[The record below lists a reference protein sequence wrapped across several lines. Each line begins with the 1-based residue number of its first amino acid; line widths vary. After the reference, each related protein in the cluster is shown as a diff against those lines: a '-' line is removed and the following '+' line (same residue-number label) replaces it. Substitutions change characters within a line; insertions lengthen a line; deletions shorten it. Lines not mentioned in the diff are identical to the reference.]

1 MDIVYTAVCVVHARF
16 AIEVAAKHGQVETV
30 QKLLESGLDS
40 FLALSDRR
48 QLFSS
53 LSSSLE
59 CLVRCGLIEGAV
71 NLLHGL
77 SLGQYLWSSS
87 HAPAFLFAAQAR
99 FEGSEVYKIILR
111 DFINFLGSEMSDLGS
126 ESIAKSTVMSNMK
139 LIRQQAFFAKASS
152 DTRNL
157 LTLLNH
163 RPPKQTLGELFRS
176 FCGDGN
182 NRMVRFI
189 LEGSSGEIAAR
200 IINKPDLVRC
210 TPLFYAAC
218 GGHVDTVRLLLH
230 HGACLTS
237 VPSQRGALQG
247 SAGLLPGHVANSISY
262 PPIVGALVYLAL
274 APQNIDG
281 DVLGKRY
288 ESVYDERGD
297 ILSNYRDLVPRRTFP
312 MLTKDPKRA
321 RELVALLLPPPN
333 ESILEYGFDFPT
345 VNHRVLTA
353 LTLISAVRDMSVVEP
368 LLERVL
374 KELPASCG
382 SQLRLGE
389 ALLLAPEADGS
400 KASQLF
406 ESFLVRFVRDALP
419 LTDADIFKSARKGY
433 WGVVETAVSSNKL
446 ELNNNVDEQL
456 PLTDADILKSARKG
470 YRAVVETAV
479 SSNKLITCL
488 LTELFC
494 GLLKVAHSD
503 EEFIKTCLLTV
514 KFGKNELFCG
524 LLKVAHSKEL
534 RLSRWWSRLAVAA
547 VRSNTPE
554 AVSGLLS
561 VGCDITCLL
570 RAAVRLGSHKALSLI
585 VESSSVAQVAEN
597 FSEMVRL
604 AAKCT
609 QSNIVQYLF
618 DLYRNHAEIVIESQC
633 TRNVAFWV
641 LVLGGSVSH
650 GHQSLALQATAHISE
665 GEMKSVATQ
674 HDHFGSIL
682 YYGCYWG
689 LTDLLSCLPY
699 SESDLLKRDG
709 ERESPLE
716 AAVANGRLGR
726 IPSPPAR
733 FLIWDDIQSWFKEG
747 PLGALSSCESPF
759 FPLLITG
766 FFHQM
771 LSTKPS
777 TAVQQYRSVDECQG
791 NLILRPNAFQSFET
805 FTGNF
810 CVPLL
815 VYAVRSGS
823 PELDI
828 LYGAALKEDSTV
840 LEQILRVLFNSGH
853 MTECFEHSRVG
864 DAHSVARYGQTSS
877 LDLLLRCGKV
887 FVNRLTHVNDKSQN
901 VLHSAVLSQGYNVDK
916 LDLLSDQ
923 LGDSAPA
930 MSLALDE
937 QGHSPVSLAFS
948 LGKYERADRLLKQAV
963 KSNSFNAEENPA
975 VKQLVKVAHKAN
987 GWFRAMI
994 ESGKGSSEEDPKRFS
1009 IRGVPR
1015 GGAISLFKKAAY
1027 EGNDGAVK
1035 ALLVASAGLVTT
1047 DKFAL
1052 VRGLLNK
1059 AALNF
1064 LATYP
1069 SYIPFHILEHPDKL
1083 SQLLG
1088 RRDFSEAVV
1097 FLIQLVDEGKLHVTL
1112 DLHRLFLAGCVL
1124 PRRPIVK
1131 HLLYRTPPLPTQLLQ
1146 KGAEDAFTFG
1156 ALEIAAEILLSTDST
1171 LSADLVS
1178 GLSPVVRQIFL
1189 APRDYQTTVEDF
1201 FESVAHPG
1209 KTGRRLPFSEQ
1220 WLAHEWHPYQRQLVE
1235 RATQALP
1242 DRAPPN
1248 PWMIGINWRD
1258 TPHTIEVTIDWESFA
1273 ECLLQP
1279 PLPVQ
1284 QESTPML
1291 VEAVVFSSSVLGQL
1305 YPAEDGSHS
1314 TYNLSDFFELH
1325 EPPEHVIISS
1335 VKWPSPPFSEAR
1347 TLCLSF
1353 RAQDRA
1359 FVFPPV
1365 VQGTERGRIG
1375 DESYST
1381 DSGMHSM
1388 TDTSVDTKEDEAN
1401 TPIVGGDGLQD
1412 LLKFHKRRL
1421 RREHKMSYDVQV
1433 EVGRIDPSFFLSAFE
1448 LCSEAVELSSSP
1460 TVAYASF
1467 HRSARAWRLPAPPPR
1482 RLFGHIGINVDLTTE
1497 GEPSLVVVTLADML
1511 DFSIALASD
1520 NSSSGTSGHGT
1531 ATSSRSSPGSV
1542 CIKFPP
1548 HEVLLQKT
1556 VESTLTREVKLLGGK
1571 LGRFVRTVFVPRLK
1585 QIVRSGLESDSVRL
1599 LLEDSGGHATE
1610 LGLASASHFLQLKS
1624 NKLIRIFLLSFC
1636 DMLRAYGH
1644 KPRVFSDIGTRLQEG
1659 LSIIISDIRETS
1671 IIVSSPG
1678 LTLTVHTSDLHQAK
1692 SQRAL
1697 VNLADSLLLSLS
1709 QGCVP
1714 GSHDLNVKTLL
1725 GEVPCPFL
1733 THVDLRAS
1741 INFLYPLVGSAARLF
1756 VQVMGYGGNR
1766 LALPLKYNCNLH
1778 VSISYPSGKALS
1790 ASSSDDPSCQ
1800 GRVSADLFVATSDDG
1815 QFEVVW
1821 RPTEEGLH
1829 TVLITLNGVEIRE
1842 CFKRVYVEEKRGCS
1856 GKGVVSAGE
1865 HLVFVADH
1873 VGCVCPFTSRNS
1885 RVILIRDTVIEPSPL
1900 LKDFPGFQ
1908 TFTGPSTTPH
1918 PSSPSS
1924 STSPSL
1930 RPSEQLKRAVSS
1942 MTGLHNGGPE
1952 PPQPLLHHLGIT
1964 AAYGGSRAWSHI
1976 PTSHVTIH
1984 TASHETKTC
1993 QRAQGR
1999 KQGTRR
2005 NLSKS
2010 VRIKRKSRRK
2020 SESRKT
2026 SCGSEY
2032 DVTCMS
2038 LGCGMYRVS
2047 LQCTKAGTQ
2056 KVLVSC
2062 PLCQSVMR
2070 IHWLEGVSFY
2080 PQPFY
2085 VVPGPFSPTN
2095 STVTD
2100 ANSGTYTV
2108 PFTCSTTTYEQ
2119 S

>member
-1 MDIVYTAVCVVHARF
+1 M
-16 AIEVAAKHGQVETV
+16 
-30 QKLLESGLDS
+30 QKLLERGLDS
-40 FLALSDRR
+40 FLALSDCQ

-59 CLVRCGLIEGAV
+59 CLIRCGLIEGAV
-71 NLLHGL
+71 NLLQGL
-77 SLGQYLWSSS
+77 SLGQYLWSSA

-99 FEGSEVYKIILR
+99 FEGSEVYKVILR
-111 DFINFLGSEMSDLGS
+111 DFINFMGSEMSDLGS
-126 ESIAKSTVMSNMK
+126 ESIAKSIVMSNMK
-139 LIRQQAFFAKASS
+139 LIRQRTFFAKASS
-152 DTRNL
+152 DTKNL
-157 LTLLNH
+157 LTLLNR
-163 RPPKQTLGELFRS
+163 RPLKHTLGELLRS

-182 NRMVRFI
+182 DCMVRFI
-189 LEGSSGEIAAR
+189 LEGSSPEAAAG
-200 IINKPDLVRC
+200 IINKPDLVGY
-210 TPLFYAAC
+210 TPLFYASC
-218 GGHVDTVRLLLH
+218 GGHVDTVRLLIH
-230 HGACLTS
+230 RGARVTS
-237 VPSQRGALQG
+237 VPSQRGGLQD
-247 SAGLLPGHVANSISY
+247 SAGLLPGHGIHVANSISH

-274 APQNIDG
+274 APHNND
-281 DVLGKRY
+281 GKRY
-288 ESVYDERGD
+288 NALGKIYESFYPERGD
-297 ILSNYRDLVPRRTFP
+297 ILSNYRGLVPRRTFP

-333 ESILEYGFDFPT
+333 ESILEYSFDFPT

-353 LTLISAVRDMSVVEP
+353 LTLISAVRDVSVVEP

-382 SQLRLGE
+382 SQLSLRE
-389 ALLLAPEADGS
+389 ALFLAPEANGS

-419 LTDADIFKSARKGY
+419 LTNAEIFESARKGY

-446 ELNNNVDEQL
+446 
-456 PLTDADILKSARKG
+456 
-470 YRAVVETAV
+470 
-479 SSNKLITCL
+479 
-488 LTELFC
+488 
-494 GLLKVAHSD
+494 
-503 EEFIKTCLLTV
+503 IKTCLLTV
-514 KFGKNELFCG
+514 KIGKDELFCRSLKVAHSDEAFGKNELFRESLNVAQSDEAFIRTCLLAVKIGKNELFCG

-534 RLSRWWSRLAVAA
+534 RLSTWWSKLAVAA

-561 VGCDITCLL
+561 VGCDITSLL

-604 AAKCT
+604 AAKCN

-618 DLYRNHAEIVIESQC
+618 DLYRNNEEIVIESQC
-633 TRNVAFWV
+633 TRDVAFWV

-665 GEMKSVATQ
+665 GEMKSIAAR

-716 AAVANGRLGR
+716 AAVANGRLGH

-759 FPLLITG
+759 FPHLITG

-777 TAVQQYRSVDECQG
+777 TAVQQYRSVHECQE
-791 NLILRPNAFQSFET
+791 NLILRPNAFHSFET

-810 CVPLL
+810 CAPLL

-823 PELDI
+823 QELDI
-828 LYGAALKEDSTV
+828 PYGAALKEDSTV

-864 DAHSVARYGQTSS
+864 DVHSVVRYGQTSS

-887 FVNRLTHVNDKSQN
+887 FVNRLTRVNDKSQN

-916 LDLLSDQ
+916 LDLLLDQ
-923 LGDSAPA
+923 FGHSAPA

-948 LGKYERADRLLKQAV
+948 LGKYERADRLLKEAV
-963 KSNSFNAEENPA
+963 KSNSFNAEGNPP

-994 ESGKGSSEEDPKRFS
+994 ESGKSSSDGDPKRFS
-1009 IRGVPR
+1009 MRGAPR
-1015 GGAISLFKKAAY
+1015 GAISLFKKAAY

-1035 ALLVASAGLVTT
+1035 ALLVASTGLVTA

-1064 LATYP
+1064 LATSP

-1097 FLIQLVDEGKLHVTL
+1097 FLIQLVDERKLQVTL
-1112 DLHRLFLAGCVL
+1112 DLRRLFLAGCVL
-1124 PRRPIVK
+1124 PRLPIVT
-1131 HLLYRTPPLPTQLLQ
+1131 HLLYRTPPLPTELLQ
-1146 KGAEDAFTFG
+1146 KGAEHAFTFG
-1156 ALEIAAEILLSTDST
+1156 ALEIAAEILFSTDSI

-1209 KTGRRLPFSEQ
+1209 KAGRLPFSEQ
-1220 WLAHEWHPYQRQLVE
+1220 WLAHEWCPYQRQLVE

-1242 DRAPPN
+1242 GRAPPN
-1248 PWMIGINWRD
+1248 PWMIGVNWRD

-1325 EPPEHVIISS
+1325 EPPECVVISS

-1353 RAQDRA
+1353 RAQDGA

-1365 VQGTERGRIG
+1365 VQRTGGIG

-1381 DSGMHSM
+1381 DSGMHSL

-1401 TPIVGGDGLQD
+1401 SSIFGGDGLQD
-1412 LLKFHKRRL
+1412 SLKFHQRRL
-1421 RREHKMSYDVQV
+1421 RREHKMRYDVQV
-1433 EVGRIDPSFFLSAFE
+1433 EVGRIDPSFILSAFE

-1467 HRSARAWRLPAPPPR
+1467 HRSTRAWRLPAPPPR
-1482 RLFGHIGINVDLTTE
+1482 RLFGHIGINVDSTA
-1497 GEPSLVVVTLADML
+1497 EPFLVVVTLADML

-1531 ATSSRSSPGSV
+1531 ATSTPRSA

-1556 VESTLTREVKLLGGK
+1556 VECSLTREVKLLGGK
-1571 LGRFVRTVFVPRLK
+1571 LGRFLRTVFVPRLQ
-1585 QIVRSGLESDSVRL
+1585 QIIRSGLESDSVGL

-1610 LGLASASHFLQLKS
+1610 LGLASVSHFLQLKS
-1624 NKLIRIFLLSFC
+1624 NKLIRIFLLTFC
-1636 DMLRAYGH
+1636 DMLRAYSH
-1644 KPRVFSDIGTRLQEG
+1644 KPRVFSDIRTRLQEG
-1659 LSIIISDIRETS
+1659 LSIIISEMRETS
-1671 IIVSSPG
+1671 ITVSSPG
-1678 LTLTVHTSDLHQAK
+1678 LTLTVHTSDLHQPK

-1697 VNLADSLLLSLS
+1697 VNLTDSLLSLS
-1709 QGCVP
+1709 QESAP

-1733 THVDLRAS
+1733 THVDMRTS
-1741 INFLYPLVGSAARLF
+1741 VNFLYPLVGSAARLF
-1756 VQVMGYGGNR
+1756 VQIMGYGGNR
-1766 LALPLKYNCNLH
+1766 LTLPLKYNCNLH
-1778 VSISYPSGKALS
+1778 VSIGYPSGKALS

-1800 GRVSADLFVATSDDG
+1800 AGASADLFVTTSHDG

-1821 RPTEEGLH
+1821 RPTEQGLH

-1842 CFKRVYVEEKRGCS
+1842 CFKRVYVEEKRSCS

-1873 VGCVCPFTSRNS
+1873 VGYVCPFTSRNS
-1885 RVILIRDTVIEPSPL
+1885 RVVLIRDTVIEPSPL

-1930 RPSEQLKRAVSS
+1930 RPPDQLKRAVSS

-1952 PPQPLLHHLGIT
+1952 PPPPLLHHLSIT
-1964 AAYGGSRAWSHI
+1964 AACGGSRAWSRI
-1976 PTSHVTIH
+1976 PASHVTIH
-1984 TASHETKTC
+1984 TASQETKTC

-1999 KQGTRR
+1999 KQVTRR

-2047 LQCTKAGTQ
+2047 LQFTKAGTQ
-2056 KVLVSC
+2056 KVFASC

-2095 STVTD
+2095 STATD
-2100 ANSGTYTV
+2100 ANSGTYAV
-2108 PFTCSTTTYEQ
+2108 PFTCSTEQ
-2119 S
+2119 